1 LKTSVF
7 DEFYEPWA
15 LNWFST
21 ALVILAAV
29 LTVIGVAALIWMV
42 CSKRTGMDLMTRLFF
57 AVIVLTFVISYYSF
71 CFEFPYVC
79 TENIRYCIPV
89 IPILS
94 IAAGFLCNRVFRKR
108 T

>member
-1 LKTSVF
+1 
-7 DEFYEPWA
+7 
-15 LNWFST
+15 
-21 ALVILAAV
+21 
-29 LTVIGVAALIWMV
+29 
-42 CSKRTGMDLMTRLFF
+42 MTRLFF
-57 AVIVLTFVISYYSF
+57 AVIVLTFGISYYSF

-94 IAAGFLCNRVFRKR
+94 IATGFLCNRVFRKR